1 MSHKNYSAKPLDHVE
16 PFKKK
21 LVAQAVDVAAIEK
34 ENALV
39 TKHVEDLSGLQVAN
53 SEILIATNIGD
64 ITDYNGLAG
73 LPNIGNTNPSVQDI
87 SEYNPIPK
95 PIKIKPNAPASAT
108 VVDNEVI
115 AKEPVVAAEVK
126 ETEKTIEAIESV
138 EEKQVDTKVSDITE
152 SPVSFEDLDKE
163 II

>member
-21 LVAQAVDVAAIEK
+21 LVAQAVDITAIEK

-115 AKEPVVAAEVK
+115 TKEPVVA
-126 ETEKTIEAIESV
+126 TEKTEKTVESV

-152 SPVSFEDLDKE
+152 SPVSSEDLDKE

>member
-21 LVAQAVDVAAIEK
+21 LVAQAVDIAAIEK

-115 AKEPVVAAEVK
+115 AKEPVVA
-126 ETEKTIEAIESV
+126 TEKTEKTEKTVESV

-152 SPVSFEDLDKE
+152 SPVSSEDLDKE

>member
-21 LVAQAVDVAAIEK
+21 LVAQAVDITAIEK

-115 AKEPVVAAEVK
+115 AKEPVVA
-126 ETEKTIEAIESV
+126 TEKTEKTIESV

-152 SPVSFEDLDKE
+152 SPVSSEDLD
-163 II
+163 

>member
-21 LVAQAVDVAAIEK
+21 LVAQAVDITAIEK

-115 AKEPVVAAEVK
+115 AKEPVVA
-126 ETEKTIEAIESV
+126 TEKTEKTVESV

-152 SPVSFEDLDKE
+152 SPVSSEDLDKE

>member
-21 LVAQAVDVAAIEK
+21 LVAQAVDIAAIEK

-115 AKEPVVAAEVK
+115 AKEPVVA
-126 ETEKTIEAIESV
+126 TEKTEKTIESV

-152 SPVSFEDLDKE
+152 SPVSSEDLDKE

>member
-21 LVAQAVDVAAIEK
+21 LVAQAVDIAAIEK

-115 AKEPVVAAEVK
+115 AKEPVVAAETK
-126 ETEKTIEAIESV
+126 EKTIESV

>member
-21 LVAQAVDVAAIEK
+21 LVAQAVDITAIEK

-115 AKEPVVAAEVK
+115 AKEPVVA
-126 ETEKTIEAIESV
+126 TEKTEKTIESV

-152 SPVSFEDLDKE
+152 SPISSEDLDKE

>member
-21 LVAQAVDVAAIEK
+21 LVAQAVDITAIEK

-115 AKEPVVAAEVK
+115 AKEPVVA
-126 ETEKTIEAIESV
+126 TEKTEKTEKTIESV

-152 SPVSFEDLDKE
+152 SPVSSEDLDKE

>member
-115 AKEPVVAAEVK
+115 AKEPVVA
-126 ETEKTIEAIESV
+126 TEKTEKTIESV

-152 SPVSFEDLDKE
+152 SPVSSEDLDKE

>member
-21 LVAQAVDVAAIEK
+21 LVAQAVDITAIEK

-115 AKEPVVAAEVK
+115 AKEPVVAETK
-126 ETEKTIEAIESV
+126 ETEKTIESV

-152 SPVSFEDLDKE
+152 SPVSSEDLDKE

>member
-21 LVAQAVDVAAIEK
+21 LVAQAVDIAAIEK
-34 ENALV
+34 ENTLV

-115 AKEPVVAAEVK
+115 AKEPVVA
-126 ETEKTIEAIESV
+126 TEKTEKTIESV

-152 SPVSFEDLDKE
+152 SPVSSEDLDKE

>member
-21 LVAQAVDVAAIEK
+21 LVAQAVDIAAIEK

-115 AKEPVVAAEVK
+115 AKEPVVA
-126 ETEKTIEAIESV
+126 TEKTEKTEKTIESV

-152 SPVSFEDLDKE
+152 SPVSSEDLDKE

>member
-21 LVAQAVDVAAIEK
+21 LVAQAVDITAIEK

-115 AKEPVVAAEVK
+115 AKEPVVA
-126 ETEKTIEAIESV
+126 TEKTEKTIESV

-152 SPVSFEDLDKE
+152 SPVSSEDLDKE

>member
-21 LVAQAVDVAAIEK
+21 LVAQAVDITAIEK

-115 AKEPVVAAEVK
+115 AKEPVVA
-126 ETEKTIEAIESV
+126 TEKTEKTEKTVESV

-152 SPVSFEDLDKE
+152 SPVSSEDLDKE

>member
-21 LVAQAVDVAAIEK
+21 LVAQAVDITAIEK

-115 AKEPVVAAEVK
+115 AKEPVVA
-126 ETEKTIEAIESV
+126 TEKTIESV